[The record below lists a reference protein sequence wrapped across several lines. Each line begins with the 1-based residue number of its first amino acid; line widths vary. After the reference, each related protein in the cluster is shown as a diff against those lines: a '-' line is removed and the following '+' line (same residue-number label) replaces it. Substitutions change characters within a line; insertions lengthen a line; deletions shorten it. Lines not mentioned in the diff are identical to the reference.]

1 MTRVLL
7 VAVGALTLTGFAA
20 AGQRRLT
27 VSEAERLARAALSD
41 ETKRLPGVYLEPPST
56 PPKNGAM
63 FDVLWGENPSD
74 RVRAQSLV
82 VDIDT
87 VDVWDARA
95 CQRLSTPAVESAQT
109 VIRRELKVVALQVTR
124 ARAQTQ
130 ANGCSNLIDPRPKR
144 SDFHSAPVAKLN
156 ADKDRASYRY
166 TFSWGGC
173 GYGISSPVPLDTR
186 DGKVKFAIISKSMYV
201 IDDHGGMREVQYQQG
216 GCI

>member
-1 MTRVLL
+1 V
-7 VAVGALTLTGFAA
+7 TLTGFAG

-27 VSEAERLARAALSD
+27 VSETERLAQAALSD
-41 ETKRLPGVYLEPPST
+41 KTKRLPGFYLEPPPT

-87 VDVWDARA
+87 GDVWDAIA

-109 VIRRELKVVALQVTR
+109 VIRRELRIVALEVAR
-124 ARAQTQ
+124 ARSQTQ

-144 SDFHSAPVAKLN
+144 SDFHSARVRTLD
-156 ADKDRASYRY
+156 ADKDRGSYRY
-166 TFSWGGC
+166 SFSWGGC
-173 GYGISSPVPLDTR
+173 GYGISSPLPLDTR
-186 DGKVKFAIISKSMYV
+186 DGEVKFAIISNSMYV
-201 IDDHGGMREVQYQQG
+201 IDDHGAMREVQYQVG
-216 GCI
+216 ICI